1 MRLPRR
7 SLIPVALVA
16 GAVIASPAAAQRDDL
31 LLVVNRE
38 DAKLSIYKAEG
49 TGLTLVK
56 QLPVGEASREVCL
69 SPDGRRAYVSAQKA
83 NSVTVADLDTLSVVA
98 TFTPPGLDT
107 PDGCAVNPD
116 GTRVFVTSS
125 RGDALFVLSASDGKL
140 VKQIAVPV
148 KGPRRLVFSADGK
161 RLFVGS
167 NGTPAVAVVDA
178 VALSVERTIPV
189 GSEPRGGPAVTPD
202 GGTMLV
208 GNIEDDTVSW
218 VDTKTNQVKRVM
230 GVPMSPQ
237 RIEVAKDG
245 ASAYVL
251 CGVGYKDPD
260 GNASTV
266 LFNMSLGEKR
276 DTSRGVVLGPSSGWG
291 LALNGAKTLA
301 YASIYRGG
309 TIHVV
314 DLATLKVVNTVQVGK
329 DPNGIAFRP
338 R

>member
-1 MRLPRR
+1 MRLPRP

-16 GAVIASPAAAQRDDL
+16 SAVLAPPAAAERDDL

-38 DAKLSIYKAEG
+38 DKQLSIYKAEG

-69 SPDGRRAYVSAQKA
+69 SPDGRRAYVSAQKG
-83 NSVTVADLDTLSVVA
+83 NSVTVADLESLSVVG
-98 TFTPPGLDT
+98 TFTPPGLNT
-107 PDGCAVNPD
+107 PDGCAVSPD

-125 RGDALFVLSASDGKL
+125 KGDALFVLSASDGRL

-148 KGPRRLVFSADGK
+148 KGPRRLVFSTDGK

-202 GGTMLV
+202 GATMLV

-218 VDTKTNQVKRVM
+218 VDTKTNQVRRVM

-237 RIEVAKDG
+237 RIEVARDG

-260 GNASTV
+260 SNASTV

-301 YASIYRGG
+301 YASIYREG
-309 TIHVV
+309 TIQVV
-314 DLATLKVVNTVQVGK
+314 DLATLRVVNTVKAGK